1 MSKTAYNSACG
12 CNLRHPKKAV
22 LKELAWFANDEGENI
37 WPSVR
42 TLAQRTGLTRRAVQ
56 KLLRELEEAGTI
68 HAVGSR
74 LGGRSKTTHY
84 RMDLGWLEANAQT
97 ANRIRPFVPQHAG
110 ENRNGEPQSNERAN
124 CSAENSEPRSP
135 EHKEHEYEQKKEPS
149 SIKTERRQA
158 ASYEYQRSQQKIRAV
173 SRGKS
178 MPSPLNKAQLEVR
191 RVELRHQAEEVARS
205 FATGVKDL

>member
-1 MSKTAYNSACG
+1 VSRTAYNSACR
-12 CNLRHPKKAV
+12 CNLRRSMKAV
-22 LKELAWFANDEGENI
+22 LKELAWYGNDEGGDI

-42 TLAQRTGLTRRAVQ
+42 TLADRTRLSRKGVQ
-56 KLLRELEEAGTI
+56 KLLRELERRGAI
-68 HAVGSR
+68 QAVGSR

-97 ANRIRPFVPQHAG
+97 ANG
-110 ENRNGEPQSNERAN
+110 
-124 CSAENSEPRSP
+124 SAENSEPRSP

-158 ASYEYQRSQQKIRAV
+158 TSYEYQRLQQKARKIAL
-173 SRGKS
+173 SKPI
-178 MPSPLNKAQLEVR
+178 PSQLSKAQLEVR

-205 FATGVKDL
+205 FAGDVKDL